1 MAWRFIVV
9 LGNLTLVN
17 LSRVVLIVG
26 CGLVINSPAI
36 CLAAAASSQTI
47 GNKVSLEVPELI
59 QVLSIDGQEAN
70 SHFLG
75 SRAHVQQL
83 TVGEH
88 VLSVRYTQ
96 LFNINTDE
104 HDILKSKPMAIRFT
118 AETGQTYQLS
128 VTPPK
133 RYDAAKEFAKQPD
146 IRLINKTA
154 GTSQQAIQIKSYAE
168 ASLVDSIGKAFQSSD
183 ESVSKQ
189 SDNVQLLQDIWLR
202 ATPTERQAFAAWL
215 ASKAASAK

>member
-1 MAWRFIVV
+1 MVWRFIVV
-9 LGNLTLVN
+9 LGNLTLIN
-17 LSRVVLIVG
+17 LSRVLLMVG
-26 CGLVINSPAI
+26 CGLLINAPTL
-36 CLAAAASSQTI
+36 CLAAETSVQTI
-47 GNKVSLEVPELI
+47 SDKVSLEVPELI
-59 QVLSIDGQEAN
+59 QVLSVDGQEGN
-70 SHFLG
+70 SNFLG
-75 SRAHVQQL
+75 SRAHVQSL

-96 LFNINTDE
+96 LFNINADE

-118 AETGQTYQLS
+118 AEAGQTYQLS

>member
-1 MAWRFIVV
+1 M
-9 LGNLTLVN
+9 VN

-59 QVLSIDGQEAN
+59 QVLSIDGQEGN

-96 LFNINTDE
+96 LFNLTADE

-118 AETGQTYQLS
+118 AEAGQTYLLS

>member
-1 MAWRFIVV
+1 MAKKV
-9 LGNLTLVN
+9 T
-17 LSRVVLIVG
+17 
-26 CGLVINSPAI
+26 VI
-36 CLAAAASSQTI
+36 
-47 GNKVSLEVPELI
+47 
-59 QVLSIDGQEAN
+59 
-70 SHFLG
+70 
-75 SRAHVQQL
+75 
-83 TVGEH
+83 

-96 LFNINTDE
+96 LFNINADE

-118 AETGQTYQLS
+118 AEAGQTYQLS
-128 VTPPK
+128 VTPPR
-133 RYDAAKEFAKQPD
+133 RYEAAKEFAKQPD
-146 IRLINKTA
+146 IRLVNKTA

-215 ASKAASAK
+215 ANKAATAK

>member
-9 LGNLTLVN
+9 LGNLTLLN
-17 LSRVVLIVG
+17 LSRSLLISC
-26 CGLVINSPAI
+26 CGLFIVAPTI
-36 CLAAAASSQTI
+36 CLALDDSSQAVTE
-47 GNKVSLEVPELI
+47 KVFLEVPELV
-59 QVLSIDGQEAN
+59 QVLSIDGQEGYSN
-70 SHFLG
+70 FLG
-75 SRAHVQQL
+75 GRSRIQEL
-83 TVGEH
+83 SVGEH

-96 LFNINTDE
+96 LFNINADE

-118 AETGQTYQLS
+118 AEAGQTYQLS

>member
-1 MAWRFIVV
+1 M
-9 LGNLTLVN
+9 VN

-59 QVLSIDGQEAN
+59 QVLSIDGQEGN

-75 SRAHVQQL
+75 SRTHVQQL

-96 LFNINTDE
+96 LFNINADE

-118 AETGQTYQLS
+118 AEAGQTYQLS

-146 IRLINKTA
+146 IRLVNKTA

-215 ASKAASAK
+215 ASKAATAK

>member
-1 MAWRFIVV
+1 M
-9 LGNLTLVN
+9 
-17 LSRVVLIVG
+17 
-26 CGLVINSPAI
+26 
-36 CLAAAASSQTI
+36 AAAASSQTI

-59 QVLSIDGQEAN
+59 QVLSIDGQEGN

-96 LFNINTDE
+96 LFNINADE

-118 AETGQTYQLS
+118 AEAGQTYLLS

>member
-1 MAWRFIVV
+1 
-9 LGNLTLVN
+9 
-17 LSRVVLIVG
+17 
-26 CGLVINSPAI
+26 
-36 CLAAAASSQTI
+36 
-47 GNKVSLEVPELI
+47 
-59 QVLSIDGQEAN
+59 
-70 SHFLG
+70 
-75 SRAHVQQL
+75 
-83 TVGEH
+83 
-88 VLSVRYTQ
+88 
-96 LFNINTDE
+96 
-104 HDILKSKPMAIRFT
+104 MAIRFT

-133 RYDAAKEFAKQPD
+133 RYDAAKEFAKQPN

>member
-1 MAWRFIVV
+1 M
-9 LGNLTLVN
+9 LVN
-17 LSRVVLIVG
+17 LSRVFLMVG
-26 CGLVINSPAI
+26 CGLLANCTTI
-36 CLAAAASSQTI
+36 CLAGDVVTQPI
-47 GNKVSLEVPELI
+47 VDKVSLEVPELI
-59 QVLSIDGQEAN
+59 QILSIDGQEGN
-70 SHFLG
+70 SNFLG
-75 SRAHVQQL
+75 SRAHIQQL

-96 LFNINTDE
+96 LFNINADE

-118 AETGQTYQLS
+118 AEAGQTYQLS
-128 VTPPK
+128 VTPPR
-133 RYDAAKEFAKQPD
+133 RYEAAKEFAKQPD
-146 IRLINKTA
+146 IRLVNKTA

-215 ASKAASAK
+215 ANKAATAK

>member
-1 MAWRFIVV
+1 M
-9 LGNLTLVN
+9 VN

-59 QVLSIDGQEAN
+59 QILSIDGQEGN

-96 LFNINTDE
+96 LFNLTADE

-118 AETGQTYQLS
+118 AEAGQTYQLS
-128 VTPPK
+128 VSPPK

>member
-9 LGNLTLVN
+9 LGNLTLLN
-17 LSRVVLIVG
+17 LSRSLLISC
-26 CGLVINSPAI
+26 CGLFIVAPTT
-36 CLAAAASSQTI
+36 CLALEVSSQAVTE
-47 GNKVSLEVPELI
+47 KVFLEVPELV
-59 QVLSIDGQEAN
+59 QVLSIDGQEGYSN
-70 SHFLG
+70 FLG
-75 SRAHVQQL
+75 GRSRIQEL
-83 TVGEH
+83 SVGEH

-96 LFNINTDE
+96 LFNINADE

-118 AETGQTYQLS
+118 AEAGQTYQLS

>member
-1 MAWRFIVV
+1 M
-9 LGNLTLVN
+9 VN

-96 LFNINTDE
+96 LFNLTADE

-118 AETGQTYQLS
+118 AEAGQTYQLS

>member
-1 MAWRFIVV
+1 
-9 LGNLTLVN
+9 LVN

-59 QVLSIDGQEAN
+59 QILSIDGQEGN

-96 LFNINTDE
+96 LFNLTADE

-118 AETGQTYQLS
+118 AEAGQTYQLS
-128 VTPPK
+128 VSPPK
-133 RYDAAKEFAKQPD
+133 RYDTAKEFAKQPD
-146 IRLINKTA
+146 IRLVNKTT

-183 ESVSKQ
+183 ESANKQ

>member
-1 MAWRFIVV
+1 M
-9 LGNLTLVN
+9 VN

-59 QVLSIDGQEAN
+59 QVLSIDGQEGN

-96 LFNINTDE
+96 LFNLTADE

-118 AETGQTYQLS
+118 AEAGQTYQLS

-215 ASKAASAK
+215 ASKAATAK

>member
-1 MAWRFIVV
+1 M
-9 LGNLTLVN
+9 VN

-59 QVLSIDGQEAN
+59 QVLSIDGQEGN

-75 SRAHVQQL
+75 SRTHVQQL

-96 LFNINTDE
+96 LFNLTADE

-118 AETGQTYQLS
+118 AEAGQTYQLS

-146 IRLINKTA
+146 IRLVNKTA

-215 ASKAASAK
+215 ASKAATAK

>member
-1 MAWRFIVV
+1 
-9 LGNLTLVN
+9 LVN

-59 QVLSIDGQEAN
+59 QILSIDGQEGN

-96 LFNINTDE
+96 LFNLTADE

-118 AETGQTYQLS
+118 AEAGQTYLLS